1 MKNKL
6 VSMIESFFRKGGRLS
21 YDKTMHEELTSF
33 VPQFL
38 IHNFQFQ
45 FITCR

>member
-6 VSMIESFFRKGGRLS
+6 VNMIGSFFRKGGRLS
-21 YDKTMHEELTSF
+21 YDKKMNEELASF